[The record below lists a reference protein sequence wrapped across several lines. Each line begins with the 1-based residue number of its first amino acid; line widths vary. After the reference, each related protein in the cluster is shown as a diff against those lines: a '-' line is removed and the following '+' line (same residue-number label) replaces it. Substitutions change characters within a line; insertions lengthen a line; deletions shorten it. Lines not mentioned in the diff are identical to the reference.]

1 MRDNILLWFILYQTV
16 FYWFDRWSDKL
27 SIREYMV

>member
-16 FYWFDRWSDKL
+16 FCWSDRWSDKL